1 MKLSNSAP
9 YKLGRLGRL
18 LSRRDWTYVL
28 ALLVPFVAY
37 DLVLKIVRIAS
48 LSDEHGLLG
57 SLQLVRSD
65 LLFNLGYALLWVGLF
80 AVVKE
85 GLWRALVIG
94 LFHAVTILLASIA
107 TGAHRF

>member
-1 MKLSNSAP
+1 MKLRNNTL
-9 YKLGRLGRL
+9 YKAGRPGRL

-28 ALLVPFVAY
+28 ALLPFVAY

-48 LSDEHGLLG
+48 LSDEHGFLG